1 MRKLVI
7 TPLALSL
14 MRLSYAIANL
24 CFIYFDDL
32 HSGFTRGSYLFD
44 RNPSVESIVS
54 MAYFG
59 PSLRKSF
66 KLGSIYEFPAT
77 GRFPSSKTAPS
88 ITPMPAS
95 SPISGWRSPNPTTT
109 GPRWWSICTT

>member
-14 MRLSYAIANL
+14 MRSSYAIANL

-88 ITPMPAS
+88 ITPMPAWI
-95 SPISGWRSPNPTTT
+95 PISAWKRLNPSMT
-109 GPRWWSICTT
+109 GLHWWNICIT